1 MLSLR
6 TNTASNAAMNAMNQT
21 SRALNTSMT
30 RLSTGY
36 RVNSA
41 MDDAAGLQIATRLT
55 TQASGTKVALRNI
68 QNGISLLQT
77 AEGVAQGIEDL
88 FMRMKDLATQAA
100 DGSYTDQDVEA
111 MQTEFDALYKQHWTL
126 LDTQYA
132 GESLFVYTG
141 AQKAKLFEPLSFQ
154 IGASSKETLDVNFN
168 SSFYNALGV
177 TGWGDA
183 GLVNLLKDRPEEAI
197 DVLTS
202 SLDGWAAVRSAFGAV
217 SNRLE
222 HASNNEAN
230 MLQNTQ
236 TSASRIMDTDYATES
251 AQSTSQQMLLQ
262 AGTAML
268 KQSSSTAKLISSL
281 VQN

>member
-1 MLSLR
+1 MLSIL
-6 TNTASNAAMNAMNQT
+6 TNSVSSAAMNAMSRT

-30 RLSTGY
+30 RLSTGF

-41 MDDAAGLQIATRLT
+41 MDDAAGLQIATRLKA
-55 TQASGTKVALRNI
+55 QASGTQVALRNI

-77 AEGVAQGIEDL
+77 AEGVAQGMEDV
-88 FMRMKDLATQAA
+88 FIRMKDLATQAA
-100 DGSYTDQDVEA
+100 DGSYTDQDVKA

-126 LDTQYA
+126 LDTEYA

-141 AQKAKLFEPLSFQ
+141 TQKAKLFEPLSFQ
-154 IGASSKETLDVNFN
+154 IGASSAETLNINFN
-168 SSFYNALGV
+168 SAFYNALGV

-183 GLVNLLKDRPEEAI
+183 GLVNLLKYRPYEAI

-202 SLDGWAAVRSAFGAV
+202 SIDGWAGVRSAFGAV
-217 SNRLE
+217 ANRLE
-222 HASNNEAN
+222 HASNNQVN

-236 TSASRIMDTDYATES
+236 ASAGRILDTDYASES
-251 AQSTSQQMLLQ
+251 AESTSQQMLMQ

-268 KQSSSTAKLISSL
+268 KQSSSTAKLITSL

>member
-1 MLSLR
+1 MLSIL

-21 SRALNTSMT
+21 SRALSTSMT

-41 MDDAAGLQIATRLT
+41 ADDAAGLQIAIRLKA
-55 TQASGTKVALRNI
+55 QASGTQVALRNI

-77 AEGVAQGIEDL
+77 AEGVADSIETI

-100 DGSYTDQDVEA
+100 DASYTGQDVDA

-126 LDTQYA
+126 LDTEYA

-141 AQKAKLFEPLSFQ
+141 TKKAKLFEPLSFQ
-154 IGASSKETLDVNFN
+154 IGASSAETLNVNFN
-168 SSFYNALGV
+168 SAFYSALGV

-183 GLVNLLKDRPEEAI
+183 GLVNLLKDRPDEAI
-197 DVLTS
+197 EVLTT
-202 SLDGWAAVRSAFGAV
+202 SLDGWGAVRSAFGAV

-230 MLQNTQ
+230 MLQNTKA
-236 TSASRIMDTDYATES
+236 SAGRILDTDYASES
-251 AQSTSQQMLLQ
+251 AESTSQQMLLQ
-262 AGTAML
+262 ASTTML
-268 KQSSSTAKLISSL
+268 KQSSSTAKLIASL

>member
-1 MLSLR
+1 
-6 TNTASNAAMNAMNQT
+6 MNALSRT
-21 SRALNTSMT
+21 SQALSTSMT

-55 TQASGTKVALRNI
+55 AQASGTKVALRNI

-100 DGSYTDQDVEA
+100 DGSYTDRDVEA
-111 MQTEFDALYKQHWTL
+111 MQTEFETLYKQHWTL

-132 GESLFVYTG
+132 GESLFVYTVT
-141 AQKAKLFEPLSFQ
+141 QKAKLFEPLSFQ
-154 IGASSKETLDVNFN
+154 IGASSGEMLSVNFN
-168 SSFYNALGV
+168 SAFSGALGV

-183 GLVNLLKDRPEEAI
+183 GLVDLLKDRPDEAI
-197 DVLTS
+197 EVLTT
-202 SLDGWAAVRSAFGAV
+202 SLDGWGAVRSAFGAV

-222 HASNNEAN
+222 HASNNQAN
-230 MLQNTQ
+230 MLQNTKA
-236 TSASRIMDTDYATES
+236 SAGRILDTDYASES
-251 AQSTSQQMLLQ
+251 AKSTSQQMLLQ
-262 AGTAML
+262 ASSTML
-268 KQSSSTAKLISSL
+268 KQSSSTAKLIASL